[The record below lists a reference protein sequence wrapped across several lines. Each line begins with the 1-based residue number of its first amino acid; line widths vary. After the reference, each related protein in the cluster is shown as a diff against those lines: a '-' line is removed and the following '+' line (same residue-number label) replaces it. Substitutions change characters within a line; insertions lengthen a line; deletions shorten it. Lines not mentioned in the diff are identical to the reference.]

1 MKGEKEM
8 GIEVYMPAR
17 RTIPD
22 PVEIEMNRYRNQY
35 QEEREKRLKAEAEAC
50 VMTKLYGLMTAL
62 VILLTV
68 LLMIFR

>member
-35 QEEREKRLKAEAEAC
+35 QEEREKRLKAEAS
-50 VMTKLYGLMTAL
+50 
-62 VILLTV
+62 VI
-68 LLMIFR
+68 